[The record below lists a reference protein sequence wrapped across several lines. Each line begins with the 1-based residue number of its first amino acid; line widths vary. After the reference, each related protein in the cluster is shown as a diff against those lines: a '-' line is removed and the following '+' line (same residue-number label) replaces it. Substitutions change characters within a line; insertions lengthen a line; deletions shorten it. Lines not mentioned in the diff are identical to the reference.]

1 MGTVTRRAVAW
12 IVAVLVLAAGPAA
25 VAAEPSLAAYFPM
38 APGTVWTYR
47 TNTSGEIVM
56 RVGPM
61 VRVGAADCRLIET
74 VVEGTTTQQECYR
87 VEKDGVYALQRS
99 YSSGAVL
106 LTPPQRVLASPVAVG
121 ERWEWNGRIGEQTV
135 VFDYTWARAEKVVT
149 PAGTFPTMQLY
160 FKANLGP
167 EVQVQ
172 SWRWFASGI
181 GMVKEDTTLRQG
193 PTPLR
198 IYAELI
204 RITKGK

>member
-1 MGTVTRRAVAW
+1 MCTVTRRAVIW
-12 IVAVLVLAAGPAA
+12 IVAVLVLAAGPVR

-38 APGTVWTYR
+38 APGTVWTFR

-56 RVGPM
+56 RVGAA
-61 VRVGAADCRLIET
+61 VRVAAYDCRLIET
-74 VVEGTTTQQECYR
+74 VVESTTTQQECYR
-87 VEKDGVYALQRS
+87 VDKDGVYALQRS
-99 YSSGAVL
+99 YSSGTVL

-121 ERWEWNGRIGEQTV
+121 ERWQWNGRIGEQTV

-149 PAGTFPTMQLY
+149 PAGTLPAMQLY

-172 SWRWFASGI
+172 SWRWFTPGI

-204 RITKGK
+204 KVTMGK